1 MCCAPAGE
9 RAVRPQPAAVIA
21 AGADELNVPDGGVDS
36 PSSFLPQQATVAS
49 VRIAQVCS
57 PPASTALNV
66 PAGGVAWPSLLE
78 PQQASVA
85 STSIAHECPPPALT
99 CTSACAPAG
108 ATATSA
114 DAIINAPT
122 ALRVVRPIR
131 ASCS

>member
-1 MCCAPAGE
+1 M
-9 RAVRPQPAAVIA
+9 
-21 AGADELNVPDGGVDS
+21 
-36 PSSFLPQQATVAS
+36 AS

-66 PAGGVAWPSLLE
+66 PPGGVAWPSLLE

-85 STSIAHECPPPALT
+85 STLIAHEWPPPALT
-99 CTSACAPAG
+99 CTSACALAG
-108 ATATSA
+108 ATAASA
-114 DAIINAPT
+114 DPITSVTT